1 MSEQIRK
8 VAADFNTSLSTKVE
22 VAGTTFTLS
31 SATDD
36 DSVVLADGD
45 YCFTVNNESSNKEYF
60 VGTLDGSTK
69 IVTAVKTITRQG
81 AESSGAA
88 REHRVGSPVIIS
100 DFAGLRDVVETL
112 RGAKDLDADNPLQ
125 YDTTAAISDAKMLAT
140 KAYVDAVVN
149 GGSVFYETQILR
161 ANAGETVT
169 DGALVYLKE
178 SDGEWY
184 LVDTSTKTD
193 WANEKIG
200 IAQGAGTDGAS
211 IAGGGVLRSGMD
223 DTISYTAG
231 QLYYGTDVAGVIG
244 TSAGTEELII
254 GVGDANNKLVFFN
267 DPYQLTDDEKDAL
280 AGGGSLGTPSST
292 NKYMTEDGGAAKKF
306 GGDGSDGALD
316 TSSGTVN
323 IDASNANVVIKNYS
337 SVNIVTNNLTMTNP
351 STTGT
356 LLIIK
361 CQGLFLCSAEITM
374 TGMGAAGGLNN
385 ADGGAAFNYF
395 VDGTNTPYGQDGTTR
410 TGGTSVPAHY
420 TNNTWQLQLNEG
432 VKMLVGSGGGGA
444 ENGSSVGGIGGGAL
458 YIEVGGAYNMTGT
471 FDTSGTDGGAG
482 GSDQGGSGGG
492 SAGNQIVIYGSLT
505 ADSGT
510 YTSAGGAGGD
520 SADGDGANGVAG
532 QAGAGGGGACGDGA
546 SSQSGGGGAASAQ
559 GNGGAGGD
567 LSSGGSASGGAAG
580 ASMSALRLLNINLN

>member
-8 VAADFNTSLSTKVE
+8 VVADFNTSLSTKVE

-112 RGAKDLDADNPLQ
+112 RGAKNLDASNPVS
-125 YDTTAAISDAKMLAT
+125 YDATATISGANMLAT
-140 KAYVDAVVN
+140 KAYVDSVVT
-149 GGSVFYETQILR
+149 GGTVTYDAQILR

-193 WANEKIG
+193 WANKKTG

-211 IAGGGVLRSGMD
+211 IAGGGVLRSGVD

-280 AGGGSLGTPSST
+280 AGGGDIGIPSTT
-292 NKYMTEDGGAAKKF
+292 NKYVTEDYITAVIEGDILDFNNTTATLGNDATETTVYTETISSSYLGAN
-306 GGDGSDGALD
+306 DGLELEFVGTVECHT
-316 TSSGTVN
+316 TSSGP
-323 IDASNANVVIKNYS
+323 NVKVKFG
-337 SVNIVTNNLTMTNP
+337 
-351 STTGT
+351 STTIAEFDFETSTNAGNNKT
-356 LLIIK
+356 FNFHAKVFIMNNNSVSSQVVL
-361 CQGLFLCSAEITM
+361 GSA
-374 TGMGAAGGLNN
+374 TGSIGGLNAAEN
-385 ADGGAAFNYF
+385 DGGDDVTVGTLFKAINTTSSFN
-395 VDGTNTPYGQDGTTR
+395 
-410 TGGTSVPAHY
+410 TS
-420 TNNTWQLQLNEG
+420 
-432 VKMLVGSGGGGA
+432 
-444 ENGSSVGGIGGGAL
+444 
-458 YIEVGGAYNMTGT
+458 
-471 FDTSGTDGGAG
+471 
-482 GSDQGGSGGG
+482 
-492 SAGNQIVIYGSLT
+492 
-505 ADSGT
+505 
-510 YTSAGGAGGD
+510 
-520 SADGDGANGVAG
+520 SADFDLTLTYKNDVADNN
-532 QAGAGGGGACGDGA
+532 QVW
-546 SSQSGGGGAASAQ
+546 SH
-559 GNGGAGGD
+559 NYVYIKK
-567 LSSGGSASGGAAG
+567 LTK
-580 ASMSALRLLNINLN
+580 